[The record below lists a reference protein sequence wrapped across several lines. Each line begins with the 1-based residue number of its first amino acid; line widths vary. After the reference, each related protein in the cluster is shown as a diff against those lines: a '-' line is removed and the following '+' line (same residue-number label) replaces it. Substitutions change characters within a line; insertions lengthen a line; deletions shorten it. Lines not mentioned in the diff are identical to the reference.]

1 MSVPVR
7 LLVIATHPIQYQAPW
22 FRRLA
27 RCERLNLEVAFLD
40 KPDAAQQGSGFEVA
54 FEWDVPVTDGYGW
67 RLLATRE
74 LRSNQ
79 PWGFFA
85 RRMIRSRRQLADAR
99 PDAVLVLG
107 WNQLGLLQ
115 AWLAARTLGVPV
127 VVRGDSNAKR
137 GRVWWKRALHRL
149 LLSQAH
155 AFLAVGESNREF
167 YRQGRVPAD
176 RVFGAPHFVDNAYF
190 SGRAALLDRTVART
204 SLAVPAESF
213 CVLFAG
219 KFEAKKRPRDLFL
232 AVAKLPVGLG
242 KRVHVLMVGAGAL
255 GPELRELATDLAI
268 DVSWAGFLNQS
279 EIPRAYRAAD
289 VLVLPSDHGETW
301 GLVVNE
307 AMACGVPAIVSDSVG
322 CANDLVRHGTT
333 GMVFPTGDVVAL
345 ANAIE
350 AFVGDA
356 YLLAALG
363 GNARQLVTSDYSI
376 ETSTTA
382 LLQALDRVV
391 DRNRADARMS

>member
-1 MSVPVR
+1 MKVPTR

-22 FRRLA
+22 FRHLA
-27 RCERLNLEVAFLD
+27 QCERLHLEVAFLD
-40 KPDAAQQGSGFEVA
+40 MPDAAQQGSGFEVA
-54 FEWDVPVTDGYGW
+54 FEWDVPITDGYDW

-74 LRSNQ
+74 LRSSQ
-79 PWGFFA
+79 PWGFLA
-85 RRMIRSRRQLADAR
+85 RRMIRSRRQLRDAR

-115 AWLAARTLGVPV
+115 AWLAARTLGLPV

-137 GRVWWKRALHRL
+137 GRAWWKRALHGL
-149 LLSQAH
+149 LLSQGH

-167 YRQGRVPAD
+167 YRHGGVPAE
-176 RVFGAPHFVDNAYF
+176 RIFRAPHFVDNAFF
-190 SGRAALLDRTVART
+190 SGRAELLDRTDARA
-204 SLAVPAESF
+204 SLAVPADSF

-219 KFEAKKRPRDLFL
+219 KFEAKKRPRDLLL
-232 AVAKLPVGLG
+232 AVAKLPEGLR

-255 GPELRELATDLAI
+255 GHELRQLAASLAI

-279 EIPRAYRAAD
+279 EISRAYRAAD

-333 GMVFPTGDVVAL
+333 GMIFPTGNVDVL
-345 ANAIE
+345 ATAIE
-350 AFVGDA
+350 ALAGDA
-356 YLLAALG
+356 GLRATMG
-363 GNARQLVTSDYSI
+363 GNARQLVTSEYSI

-391 DRNRADARMS
+391 GGNLADARLS